1 MQKNNYELSSRLILC
16 ITLCLVIIPAIV
28 LGFLILKYSVNVP
41 IQDQW
46 QISAIFEKFNQGT
59 LSFNDLITQ
68 HNESRKFFP
77 RLIFLTLAFLTKWNI
92 RYEMLVTF
100 LLACIVSI
108 NIYILNRLTIG
119 GSQIKGLTIAL
130 VSNIFIFSAVQY
142 ENWLWGIQIVV
153 FTPIVCIT
161 TCILIAYSRLN
172 NLAKILICMVLSII
186 STFSYANGLLAWV
199 IVLPALA
206 LIQLKYWSDIRKNII
221 LYLLWII
228 GFLANITF
236 YFHDYQK
243 PLSHPSPLEAL
254 QYPYQTFQY
263 FLAFLGSSLG
273 VGSSIQPL
281 NNSIVIGAVIITL
294 FIGFCSYVIRHI
306 KDYELRHKTIGW
318 IMLGFYAVI
327 SALVTSAGR
336 VTLGIDQALSS
347 RYTTFSTY
355 IIISIIH
362 LMIVVGEDAI
372 KKEYF
377 LINRNLFSKIIC
389 WFLGIITVLQIHNFT
404 YSVDKMKSWKQDF
417 LKYKGCLLL
426 IDFTHDN
433 CQNLIDPYYFEYIKE
448 RANYLTE
455 IGFLEPGLI
464 ATNRI
469 PDLVDMSNSRE
480 VEGNFEKLEFIGG
493 NNLLA
498 TGWAIF
504 TDTNLPVDAIVL
516 SYDNWQG
523 EPIVSAV
530 ADMTMPR
537 PYLVKEFKSQ
547 KYFKSGWQK
556 VLSTHMFPQGNI
568 QVKAWALDTN
578 TTKFYQIPGTYLVN
592 KNGENIT
599 VLFRNQPTLN

>member
-1 MQKNNYELSSRLILC
+1 MQKNNYELNYKLILG
-16 ITLCLVIIPAIV
+16 ITLCLAIIPAIV
-28 LGFLILKYSVNVP
+28 LGVLILKYSVNVP

-46 QISAIFEKFNQGT
+46 QISDIFEKFNQGT
-59 LSFNDLITQ
+59 LSFNDLIAQ

-77 RLIFLTLAFLTKWNI
+77 RLIFLALAFLTKWNI
-92 RYEMLVTF
+92 KYEMLVTF
-100 LLACIVSI
+100 LLAWIVSV
-108 NIYILNRLTIG
+108 NIYLLNRLTIG
-119 GSQIKGLTIAL
+119 GSQIKSLTIAL

-161 TCILIAYSRLN
+161 SCILIAYSRLN
-172 NLAKILICMVLSII
+172 NLAKIFICMVLSTI

-199 IVLPALA
+199 IVLPVLV
-206 LIQLKYWSDIRKNII
+206 LVQLKFWSDIRKNII

-228 GFLANITF
+228 GFIANITF

-243 PLSHPSPLEAL
+243 PLSHPSPLESL

-273 VGSSIQPL
+273 VGSSIQPI
-281 NNSIVIGAVIITL
+281 NNSIILGAIIIIL
-294 FIGFCSYVIRHI
+294 FIGLCSYVIWHI
-306 KDYELRHKTIGW
+306 KHYELRHKTIGW
-318 IMLGFYAVI
+318 IMLGSYTVI
-327 SALVTSAGR
+327 SALVTSFGR
-336 VTLGIDQALSS
+336 VTLGIEQSLSS

-362 LMIVVGEDAI
+362 LTIIVGEDAI
-372 KKEYF
+372 KKYSF
-377 LINRNLFSKIIC
+377 VINRSLFSKIIC
-389 WFLGIITVLQIHNFT
+389 WFIGIITVLQLHNFT
-404 YSVDKMKSWKQDF
+404 YSVDQMRTWRQNY

-426 IDFTHDN
+426 IDFTHDK
-433 CQNLIDPYYFEYIKE
+433 CQNLIDSYYFESIKQ
-448 RANYLTE
+448 RAHYLTE
-455 IGFLEPGLI
+455 ISFLEPGLI

-469 PDLVDMSNSRE
+469 PDLVDTSNSRQ
-480 VEGNFEKLEFIGG
+480 VEGTFEKLEFIGG

-504 TDTNLPVDAIVL
+504 TDTNLPVDAIVI

-530 ADMTMPR
+530 ADGTISR
-537 PYLVKEFKSQ
+537 PNLVKEFKSQ
-547 KYFKSGWQK
+547 KYFRSGWQK

-568 QVKAWALDTN
+568 NVKAWGLDTK
-578 TTKFYQIPGTYLVN
+578 TTKFYQIPGTYVVN
-592 KNGENIT
+592 KNGENLT
-599 VLFRNQPTLN
+599 VLFLNQPTFN

>member
-1 MQKNNYELSSRLILC
+1 MQKNNYELSYKLIVG

-28 LGFLILKYSVNVP
+28 LGILILKYSLNVP

-59 LSFNDLITQ
+59 LSFNDLIAQ

-77 RLIFLTLAFLTKWNI
+77 RLIFMTLAFLTKWNI

-100 LLACIVSI
+100 LLACIVSV

-119 GSQIKGLTIAL
+119 GSHIKGLTIAL

-172 NLAKILICMVLSII
+172 NLAKILICMVLSTI

-199 IVLPALA
+199 IVLPVLA
-206 LIQLKYWSDIRKNII
+206 LVQIKSWSDIRKNII
-221 LYLLWII
+221 FYLLWII
-228 GFLANITF
+228 GFIANITF
-236 YFHDYQK
+236 YFHNYQK
-243 PLSHPSPLEAL
+243 PLSHPSPLESL

-281 NNSIVIGAVIITL
+281 NNSIVIGGVIITL
-294 FIGFCSYVIRHI
+294 FIGLLLYVIWHI
-306 KDYELRHKTIGW
+306 KDYELRSKTIGW
-318 IMLGFYAVI
+318 IMLGSYTII

-336 VTLGIDQALSS
+336 VTLGIEQALSS

-377 LINRNLFSKIIC
+377 LINRSLFSKIIC
-389 WFLGIITVLQIHNFT
+389 WFIGIITVLQIHNFT
-404 YSVDKMKSWKQDF
+404 YSIDQMKTWRQNY

-433 CQNLIDPYYFEYIKE
+433 CQNLIDSYYFEYIKQQ
-448 RANYLTE
+448 AHYLTE

-469 PDLVDMSNSRE
+469 PDLVDPNNSRE
-480 VEGNFEKLEFIGG
+480 VKGIFEKLEFIGE

-504 TDTNLPVDAIVL
+504 TDTNLPVDTIVL

-537 PYLVKEFKSQ
+537 LNLVKELNSQ

-556 VLSTHMFPQGNI
+556 VLSTHKFPQGNI
-568 QVKAWALDTN
+568 NVKAWALDTK
-578 TTKFYQIPGTYLVN
+578 TTKFYQIPGTYVVN
-592 KNGENIT
+592 KNGKNLT
-599 VLFRNQPTLN
+599 VLSDH

>member
-1 MQKNNYELSSRLILC
+1 MQKNNYQLSHRLILG
-16 ITLCLVIIPAIV
+16 ISLCLAIIPAIV
-28 LGFLILKYSVNVP
+28 LGVLILKYSVNVP

-59 LSFNDLITQ
+59 LSFNDLIAQ

-77 RLIFLTLAFLTKWNI
+77 RLIFLALAFLTKWNI

-100 LLACIVSI
+100 LLACIVSV
-108 NIYILNRLTIG
+108 NIYLLNRLTIG

-161 TCILIAYSRLN
+161 SCILIAYSRLN
-172 NLAKILICMVLSII
+172 NLTKILICMVLSTI

-199 IVLPALA
+199 IVLPVLT
-206 LIQLKYWSDIRKNII
+206 LVQLKSLSDIRKNII

-228 GFLANITF
+228 VFIANITF

-243 PLSHPSPLEAL
+243 PLSHPSPLESL

-281 NNSIVIGAVIITL
+281 NNSIILGAVIIIL
-294 FIGFCSYVIRHI
+294 FISFCCYVIWHI
-306 KDYELRHKTIGW
+306 KEYELRHKTIGW
-318 IMLGFYAVI
+318 IMLGSYTVI
-327 SALVTSAGR
+327 SALVTSMGR
-336 VTLGIDQALSS
+336 VTLGIEQALSS

-355 IIISIIH
+355 IIICIIH
-362 LMIVVGEDAI
+362 LIIIVGEDAI

-377 LINRNLFSKIIC
+377 LINKSLFSKIIC
-389 WFLGIITVLQIHNFT
+389 WFIGIITVFQVHNLT
-404 YSVDKMKSWKQDF
+404 YSVEKMKSWKQDF

-433 CQNLIDPYYFEYIKE
+433 CQNLIDSYYFEYIKQQ
-448 RANYLTE
+448 ANYLTE
-455 IGFLEPGLI
+455 IGFLDPGLI
-464 ATNRI
+464 TTNRI
-469 PDLVDMSNSRE
+469 PYLVDSSNNRQLK
-480 VEGNFEKLEFIGG
+480 GTFEKLEFIGG

-504 TDTNLPVDAIVL
+504 TDTNLPVDTIVL
-516 SYDNWQG
+516 SYDNSQG
-523 EPIVSAV
+523 ESIVSAV
-530 ADMTMPR
+530 ADMTMSR
-537 PYLVKEFKSQ
+537 PNLVKEFKSQ

-556 VLSTHMFPQGNI
+556 VLSTHRFPQGNI
-568 QVKAWALDTN
+568 KVKAWALDTN

-599 VLFRNQPTLN
+599 VLFRDQPTLN

>member
-1 MQKNNYELSSRLILC
+1 MQKNNYKLSYRLILG
-16 ITLCLVIIPAIV
+16 ISLCLAIIPAIV
-28 LGFLILKYSVNVP
+28 LGILILKYSINVP

-59 LSFNDLITQ
+59 LSFNDLIAQ

-77 RLIFLTLAFLTKWNI
+77 RLIFLTLALITKWNI

-100 LLACIVSI
+100 LLACIVSV
-108 NIYILNRLTIG
+108 NIYLLNRLTIS
-119 GSQIKGLTIAL
+119 GSHIKSITIAL
-130 VSNIFIFSAVQY
+130 ISNIFIFSAVQY

-161 TCILIAYSRLN
+161 TCILIAYSPLN
-172 NLAKILICMVLSII
+172 NIAKILICMALSTI

-199 IVLPALA
+199 IVLPILA
-206 LIQLKYWSDIRKNII
+206 LVKLKSWSEIRKNII
-221 LYLLWII
+221 LYMFWII
-228 GFLANITF
+228 GFIANITF

-243 PLSHPSPLEAL
+243 PLSHPSPLESL
-254 QYPYQTFQY
+254 QYPDQTFQY

-273 VGSSIQPL
+273 IGSSIQPL
-281 NNSIVIGAVIITL
+281 NNSIILGAVIIIL
-294 FIGFCSYVIRHI
+294 FIGLFSYVIWHI
-306 KDYELRHKTIGW
+306 KDYELRDKTISW
-318 IMLGFYAVI
+318 IMLGSYTVI
-327 SALVTSAGR
+327 SALVTSFGR

-362 LMIVVGEDAI
+362 LMIIVGEDAI
-372 KKEYF
+372 KKYSF
-377 LINRNLFSKIIC
+377 LINRSLFSKVIC
-389 WFLGIITVLQIHNFT
+389 WFIGIITVIQVHNFT
-404 YSVDKMKSWKQDF
+404 YSVEKMKLWKQDF

-433 CQNLIDPYYFEYIKE
+433 CQNLIDSYYFEYIKQ
-448 RANYLTE
+448 RAHYLTE
-455 IGFLEPGLI
+455 LGFLDPGLI
-464 ATNRI
+464 KTNQI
-469 PDLVDMSNSRE
+469 PELIDTNNSRQ
-480 VEGNFEKLEFIGG
+480 VEGTFEKLEFIGA

-530 ADMTMPR
+530 ADMTMSR
-537 PYLVKEFKSQ
+537 PNLVKEFKSQ

-556 VLSTHMFPQGNI
+556 VLSTHRFPQGNI
-568 QVKAWALDTN
+568 YVKAWALDTN
-578 TTKFYQIPGTYLVN
+578 TTKFYQIPGIYIVN
-592 KNGENIT
+592 KNGENIS
-599 VLFRNQPTLN
+599 VLLGN

>member
-1 MQKNNYELSSRLILC
+1 
-16 ITLCLVIIPAIV
+16 
-28 LGFLILKYSVNVP
+28 
-41 IQDQW
+41 
-46 QISAIFEKFNQGT
+46 
-59 LSFNDLITQ
+59 
-68 HNESRKFFP
+68 
-77 RLIFLTLAFLTKWNI
+77 
-92 RYEMLVTF
+92 
-100 LLACIVSI
+100 
-108 NIYILNRLTIG
+108 
-119 GSQIKGLTIAL
+119 
-130 VSNIFIFSAVQY
+130 
-142 ENWLWGIQIVV
+142 
-153 FTPIVCIT
+153 
-161 TCILIAYSRLN
+161 
-172 NLAKILICMVLSII
+172 
-186 STFSYANGLLAWV
+186 
-199 IVLPALA
+199 
-206 LIQLKYWSDIRKNII
+206 
-221 LYLLWII
+221 
-228 GFLANITF
+228 
-236 YFHDYQK
+236 
-243 PLSHPSPLEAL
+243 
-254 QYPYQTFQY
+254 
-263 FLAFLGSSLG
+263 LG

-281 NNSIVIGAVIITL
+281 NNSIIIGAIIITL

-480 VEGNFEKLEFIGG
+480 VEGIFEKLEFIGG

>member
-1 MQKNNYELSSRLILC
+1 MQKNNYGLSSRLILG
-16 ITLCLVIIPAIV
+16 ISLCLAIIPAIV
-28 LGFLILKYSVNVP
+28 LGVLILKYSINVP

-46 QISAIFEKFNQGT
+46 QISTIFEKFNQRT
-59 LSFNDLITQ
+59 LSFNDLIAQ

-77 RLIFLTLAFLTKWNI
+77 RLIFLTLAFITKWNI

-108 NIYILNRLTIG
+108 NIYLLNRLTIG
-119 GSQIKGLTIAL
+119 GSRIKGLTIAL
-130 VSNIFIFSAVQY
+130 ISNIFIFSAVQY

-161 TCILIAYSRLN
+161 ICILIAYSRLN
-172 NLAKILICMVLSII
+172 NIAQILICMVLSTI

-199 IVLPALA
+199 IVLPVLA
-206 LIQLKYWSDIRKNII
+206 LVKLKSWSEFRKNII
-221 LYLLWII
+221 LYLFWII
-228 GFLANITF
+228 GFIANITF

-243 PLSHPSPLEAL
+243 PLSNPNPFEST
-254 QYPYQTFQY
+254 QYPYQVLQY
-263 FLAFLGSSLG
+263 FLAFLGGSLG

-281 NNSIVIGAVIITL
+281 NNSIILGAIVILL
-294 FIGFCSYVIRHI
+294 FISLCSYVLWHI
-306 KDYELRHKTIGW
+306 KDYKLQHQTIGW
-318 IMLGFYAVI
+318 IMLGTYAVI
-327 SALVTSAGR
+327 SALVTSFGR
-336 VTLGIDQALSS
+336 VGFGIEQALSS

-362 LMIVVGEDAI
+362 LMIIVGEDAI
-372 KKEYF
+372 KKYHF
-377 LINRNLFSKIIC
+377 LINRSFFSKIIC
-389 WFLGIITVLQIHNFT
+389 WFLGIITVIQVHNFT
-404 YSVDKMKSWKQDF
+404 YSVDKMKLWKQNF

-433 CQNLIDPYYFEYIKE
+433 CKNLIDSYYFEYIKQ
-448 RANYLTE
+448 RAHYLTE
-455 IGFLEPGLI
+455 INFLEPGLI
-464 ATNRI
+464 TTNRI
-469 PDLVDMSNSRE
+469 IELIDTNNSRQ
-480 VEGNFEKLEFIGG
+480 VEGTFEKLELIGG

-530 ADMTMPR
+530 ADMTMSR
-537 PYLVKEFKSQ
+537 PNLVKEFKSQ

-556 VLSTHMFPQGNI
+556 VLSTHRFPQGNI
-568 QVKAWALDTN
+568 YVKAWALDTN
-578 TTKFYQIPGTYLVN
+578 TTKFYQIPGIYIVN
-592 KNGENIT
+592 KNDQNIS
-599 VLFRNQPTLN
+599 VLLGD